1 MAGEAI
7 VRKLKDNKTT
17 LEELRQKK
25 SRLEGKRDQLME
37 TLRTKFKVSTVE
49 AAEQLLADKEK
60 ELTDC
65 EGKISSLVK
74 KMDDI
79 IDKAK
84 ALGI

>member
-1 MAGEAI
+1 MAGETI

-25 SRLEGKRDQLME
+25 SRLEGKREQLME
-37 TLRTKFKVSTVE
+37 TLKTKFNVTTVT

-65 EGKISSLVK
+65 EGKITVLVG
-74 KMDDI
+74 KMDTI
-79 IDKAK
+79 IEKAK

>member
-1 MAGEAI
+1 MAGENI
-7 VRKLKDNKTT
+7 VKKLKDNKTT
-17 LEELRQKK
+17 LEDLRQKK

-37 TLRTKFKVSTVE
+37 TLRTKFKVSSVE

-65 EGKISSLVK
+65 ETKISNLVR

-79 IDKAK
+79 IEKAK
-84 ALGI
+84 ALGV

>member
-1 MAGEAI
+1 MAGENI
-7 VRKLKDNKTT
+7 VKKLKDNKTT

-37 TLRTKFKVSTVE
+37 TLRTKFKVSSVE
-49 AAEQLLADKEK
+49 AAEQLLSDKEK

-65 EGKISSLVK
+65 EAKISNLVR
-74 KMDDI
+74 KMDGV
-79 IDKAK
+79 IDNAK